1 MVCHA
6 EMFHDYV
13 LSISNYVLS
22 WLLYMMCKF
31 HDDDDYDDESIVK
44 TRTCIV
50 ASIVFQDFFFATPPP
65 WKNTALNGCVNQ

>member
-13 LSISNYVLS
+13 LSISHYVPS
-22 WLLYMMCKF
+22 WLVYMICKL
-31 HDDDDYDDESIVK
+31 HDDDDESNLK

-50 ASIVFQDFFFATPPP
+50 ASIVFMEF
-65 WKNTALNGCVNQ
+65 KKYLNNQGKIMEFCEIIW

>member
-6 EMFHDYV
+6 EMFYNYV
-13 LSISNYVLS
+13 LSITNYVLS

-31 HDDDDYDDESIVK
+31 HDDDDDDESIVK

-50 ASIVFQDFFFATPPP
+50 ASIVFQDLF
-65 WKNTALNGCVNQ
+65 L